1 MKLLVINGVNLNLL
15 GTREVEIYGKK
26 TYKELKK
33 MVKKYA
39 KSKKLK
45 VKFYISNIEGKIVNR
60 IQKAQGKFQGIVIN
74 PGAYSHYSIAIL
86 DALKAI
92 NIPYVE
98 VHISDVKNREEFRQN
113 MVTAQAA
120 QRVVS
125 GQGLTGYLAA
135 IDELSR

>member
-60 IQKAQGKFQGIVIN
+60 IQKARGKFQGIVIN

-86 DALKAI
+86 DALKAVSV
-92 NIPYVE
+92 PYVE

>member
-26 TYKELKK
+26 SYKELKK
-33 MVKKYA
+33 MIKKYA
-39 KSKKLK
+39 KTQKIK

-60 IQKAQGKFQGIVIN
+60 IQKARGKFQGIVIN

-92 NIPYVE
+92 SIPYVE

-120 QRVVS
+120 QRVVC

-135 IDELSR
+135 IDALSR